1 LESLWIVVFGK
12 GETKVD
18 AERPWASLVDEPWYM
33 DLQKLANEELMRMYT
48 MLADRRYRFAKNAWY
63 IPLGTDQR
71 CPIMVAKGFRSPD
84 TLDRMAEFQDT
95 AKSLEAEYRNF
106 IDAWDFGYITRKD
119 IEKAILKIL
128 ESRNIAIT
136 EHTGSS

>member
-1 LESLWIVVFGK
+1 MVFGK
-12 GETKVD
+12 GESKVD
-18 AERPWASLVDEPWYM
+18 IERPWASLVDEPWYI

-136 EHTGSS
+136 EHSSSS

>member
-1 LESLWIVVFGK
+1 MLGK
-12 GETKVD
+12 SGSNVD
-18 AERPWASLVDEPWYM
+18 SSRPWASLVDEPWYM

-48 MLADRRYRFAKNAWY
+48 MLADRRYRFARNAWY

-95 AKSLEAEYRNF
+95 AKTLESEYRNF
-106 IDAWDFGYITRKD
+106 IDAWDFGYVTRKD
-119 IEKAILKIL
+119 IEQAILKIL
-128 ESRNIAIT
+128 ESRNIEIT
-136 EHTGSS
+136 EQSTGSG